1 MQISRVTHG
10 DPEGYNL
17 NQYGGHSVRKR
28 VITSKESRE
37 PTPVDAN
44 WLDLEKIVQV
54 ELTSEDPGHP
64 IESALLPGNGKE
76 WRAAQPGEQTI
87 RLLFSEPLSIR
98 RIRLEFEELDTERTQ
113 QFVLRW
119 SNDGGRNYRE
129 IARQQYN
136 FNPVNATDE
145 VEDYQVALDGV
156 DALEL
161 ILVPDISGRE
171 SLASLAS
178 LKLA

>member
-1 MQISRVTHG
+1 M
-10 DPEGYNL
+10 
-17 NQYGGHSVRKR
+17 RKR
-28 VITSKESRE
+28 ILNKEESKEHLSPRG
-37 PTPVDAN
+37 D
-44 WLDLEKIVQV
+44 WLNLDEIVQV
-54 ELTSEDPGHP
+54 ELSSEDHDYP
-64 IESALLPGNGKE
+64 IESALLPGHGKG

-119 SNDGGRNYRE
+119 SNDGGRDYRE